1 MPVKLSKG
9 EKNKKMHETLQCR
22 ISNKISQWLKIEWN
36 ISATNYLFKGI
47 NDSFDKMKSQRT
59 EKAHLS
65 DVEDFEI
72 LTTARYCQNTTEW

>member
-1 MPVKLSKG
+1 
-9 EKNKKMHETLQCR
+9 
-22 ISNKISQWLKIEWN
+22 
-36 ISATNYLFKGI
+36 
-47 NDSFDKMKSQRT
+47 MKSQRT